1 MSTKGDSPGTNVSPR
16 RCPWWRCDPSPG
28 RPWWKDAVI
37 YQILPW
43 SFLDTSGTGIG
54 DLQGIIRRFDYVA
67 SLGVDA
73 IWLTPFYESPMKDL
87 GYDITDMLDI
97 DPLFGVMKD
106 FETLLS
112 IAHDMGLKVLIDQVW
127 NHTSQLHPWF
137 VESASSRNNPK
148 ADWYVWH
155 DPRDDGSPPNNW
167 LSAFMG
173 RSAWQWHL
181 GRRQYYLAN
190 FLPCQPELNWH
201 NSEVL
206 EAVLDLARFWLD
218 KGVDGFRIDAV
229 NFFLEDPALR
239 DNPER
244 TPEMGLPDGIS
255 PDNPMVRQ
263 QFVNS
268 FCRTEM
274 FEQLPA
280 IRALLDEYPNV
291 VSLGEVT
298 LAEDSI
304 ALSGAYVQG
313 HNRLH
318 LAYNSS
324 LLQERPLSM
333 AMLRGVI
340 ERTLS
345 NFPDQGQ
352 CWMVGNHDYGR
363 FRSRWTGTDQHG
375 QPYPEVAYHMMAA
388 LLTCLPGALCLYQ
401 GDELGLP
408 EARIPADIPE
418 DRIRD
423 SFGKAL
429 YPVLPGRDGSRTPMP
444 WSSSAPQQGFTTAGQ
459 PWLPIPRRHR
469 ALAVDLQTKDPSSLL
484 NTWRR
489 LLHWRREHPALH
501 SGAITVLET
510 GEPLLAFLR
519 GDAEERSVFC
529 LFNTSGRWADFHP
542 SRHGLVD
549 CPLQPSLVI
558 HGLNA
563 FGEDHV
569 CGEVLR
575 CPPYGALV
583 MER

>member
-1 MSTKGDSPGTNVSPR
+1 
-16 RCPWWRCDPSPG
+16 
-28 RPWWKDAVI
+28 
-37 YQILPW
+37 
-43 SFLDTSGTGIG
+43 
-54 DLQGIIRRFDYVA
+54 
-67 SLGVDA
+67 
-73 IWLTPFYESPMKDL
+73 
-87 GYDITDMLDI
+87 MLDI

-106 FETLLS
+106 FEELLS

-137 VESASSRNNPK
+137 VESASSRTNPK
-148 ADWYVWH
+148 SDWYVWH

-201 NSEVL
+201 NPQVL

-229 NFFLEDPALR
+229 NFFVEDPALR

-268 FCRTEM
+268 FCRPEV
-274 FEQLPA
+274 FERLPA

-304 ALSGAYVQG
+304 SLSGAYVQG
-313 HNRLH
+313 DNRLH

-324 LLQERPLSM
+324 LLQDCPLSM
-333 AMLRGVI
+333 TMLREVI

-444 WSSSAPQQGFTTAGQ
+444 WVSRAPQQGFTTGGQ

-469 ALAVDLQTKDPSSLL
+469 ALAVDLQTNDPSSLL

-489 LLHWRREHPALH
+489 LLHWRREQPALH
-501 SGAITVLET
+501 SDAITVLET

-519 GDAEERSVFC
+519 GDSGGRSVFC

-569 CGEVLR
+569 CGGVLR